1 MSPNVQHGF
10 ILCLCRF
17 TGGLLHLGETEKAR
31 ETLKLSESLYFKV
44 ITKLF
49 ETQMLSLDGE
59 AVFHPQT
66 MMQAN
71 ALFFAGSDDLL
82 LADTFLR
89 WKCISSE
96 SHALFVRLGM
106 GSRLLDTFQKLE
118 KVKVVGKEKSSQSDS
133 LKDIGEQHQEE
144 VGKLLQKWGRKIVT
158 ALSAVSCQK
167 IQSLLHPDQIVMEYC
182 MAPFYDTKCYPVPI
196 PPKFLAMSGALIVIT
211 AVGPPLVKVIEFG
224 KIQEI
229 GVKMHD
235 LAMKAVAAKRA
246 GKPWE
251 HLQTKADEVASN
263 LLQVMIP
270 SDVQALLSTPP
281 AKHVF
286 LCPDQILTKFPV
298 EILPFG
304 DGKVFGEKCA
314 LTYLSSAKELL
325 RDSIVSS
332 ICPSLKLSD
341 QGSSDCIFFA
351 NPNFDLRCPEY
362 PDSYQPWSQLSSVLA
377 SFFSKPVTTTVPF
390 LPQSETEVDEAEYL
404 LSIAHS
410 GTLNTRVYM
419 KDKATLHQ
427 ALGVQNPFILHFAT
441 HGFSFPEF
449 QYQYRSFWTDTKSG
463 LLLAGA
469 NTYHSGQYQEIA
481 SEAGTGELTALAAC
495 SMALQGTRLVYL
507 STCRSTYGYFGRGE
521 ALSSLAQSF
530 RSAGA
535 QTVLATLWPVSDDV
549 ARKMATHFYYF
560 ASNPGVRPSS
570 ALQSAKRKMKE
581 DGYDHWYDWAAFLC
595 IGIDTPLFPSK
606 TAV

>member
-1 MSPNVQHGF
+1 MLIMLVHA
-10 ILCLCRF
+10 
-17 TGGLLHLGETEKAR
+17 GGLLHLGETKKAR
-31 ETLKLSESLYFKV
+31 EALQLCESLYFRV

-49 ETQMLSLDGE
+49 EIKMLSLDAE

-82 LADTFLR
+82 LADIFVR

-106 GSRLLDTFQKLE
+106 GSKLLDTFQKLE
-118 KVKVVGKEKSSQSDS
+118 KVKLVGQGKSSHSDL

-144 VGKLLQKWGRKIVT
+144 VGKLLQKWGGEIVS

-167 IQSLLHPDQIVMEYC
+167 IQNLLHPDQVVMEYC
-182 MAPFYDTKCYPVPI
+182 MAPFYDTKCHPVPI
-196 PPKFLAMSGALIVIT
+196 PPKFLTMSGALIVIT

-229 GVKMHD
+229 AVKMHD

-251 HLQTKADEVASN
+251 HLQATADEVAST
-263 LLQVMIP
+263 LLQAMIP
-270 SDVQALLSTPP
+270 SDIQKFLSTPP
-281 AKHVF
+281 AKQVF
-286 LCPDQILTKFPV
+286 FCPDQILAKFPV

-304 DGKVFGEKCA
+304 DGMVFGEKCA

-332 ICPSLKLSD
+332 ICPSLELSD
-341 QGSSDCIFFA
+341 QGNLDCIFFA
-351 NPNFDLRCPEY
+351 NPNFDLRCQEY
-362 PDSYQPWSQLSSVLA
+362 QDSYQPWSQLSSVLA
-377 SFFSKPVTTTVPF
+377 SLFSKPVTTTVPF
-390 LPQSETEVDEAEYL
+390 LPHSETEVNEAEYL
-404 LSIAHS
+404 LSIAHN
-410 GTLNTRVYM
+410 GTLHTHVYM
-419 KDKATLHQ
+419 KDKATLYQ
-427 ALGVQNPFILHFAT
+427 ALEVQNPFILHFAT

-469 NTYHSGQYQEIA
+469 NTYHSGHYQEIA

-507 STCRSTYGYFGRGE
+507 STCRSSYGYIGRGE
-521 ALSSLAQSF
+521 ALSSLSQSF
-530 RSAGA
+530 RTAGA
-535 QTVLATLWPVSDDV
+535 QTVLATLWSVSDEV

-560 ASNPGVRPSS
+560 ASNPGVRPST
-570 ALQSAKRKMKE
+570 ALQSAKRKIKE

-595 IGIDTPLFPSK
+595 IGIDIPLFP
-606 TAV
+606 